1 MKLKKPAILAVTMLL
16 VSSCAPAQTQDK
28 KTENPDKAKQADSKP
43 VSSQDPY
50 VVAPKA
56 YRREFENERVRVS
69 RVRYEAREIIELHEH
84 PKLPVVFV
92 YLSDSGP
99 IRFVHSGEKN
109 FITTRPPVKTGG
121 FRLGRPTDEAH
132 KVESLSDQPSDFIRV
147 ELKDLTIDDNFRGR
161 YPPPINQ
168 SAENSEK
175 VGFENAQLRVVRI
188 TCAARGAC
196 LLNAQKSPYLLVAL
210 SSSELKTATGDEA
223 LSNLKSD
230 LGQTIWIEAGERL
243 RMENPG
249 DAPARFLRI
258 EPKAAK

>member
-1 MKLKKPAILAVTMLL
+1 MKIKKLIILTVAMLL
-16 VSSCAPAQTQDK
+16 FSTCAPAQTQEK
-28 KTENPDKAKQADSKP
+28 KTENSDKIKQNDSET

-99 IRFVHSGEKN
+99 VRFVHTGEQN
-109 FITTRPPVKTGG
+109 FITTRPPVKAGG
-121 FRLGRPTDEAH
+121 FRLGRPTNEAH
-132 KVESLSDQPSDFIRV
+132 KVESLSDQPSDFIRI
-147 ELKDLTIDDNFRGR
+147 ELKDLKIDDNFRGR
-161 YPPPINQ
+161 YPPAPNQ
-168 SAENSEK
+168 PTETGEK
-175 VGFENAQLRVVRI
+175 IEFENAQLRVVRV

-196 LLNAQKSPYLLVAL
+196 ALAAQKSPYILVAL
-210 SSSELKTATGDEA
+210 TSAEIKTATGDEA
-223 LSNLKSD
+223 LANLKLDS
-230 LGQTIWIEAGERL
+230 GQTRWIEAGNSL

-249 DAPARFLRI
+249 AAPLRFLRI
-258 EPKAAK
+258 EPKWAK